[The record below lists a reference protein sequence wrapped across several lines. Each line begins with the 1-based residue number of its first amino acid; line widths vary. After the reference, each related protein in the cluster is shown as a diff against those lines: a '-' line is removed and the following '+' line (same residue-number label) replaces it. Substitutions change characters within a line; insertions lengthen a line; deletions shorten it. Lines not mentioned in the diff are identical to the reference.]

1 MYFTLGKIEMILKF
15 TFGVVLNVENF
26 DGLSGSL
33 NLMKSKNRFSRSLRG
48 YNEIKLA
55 GDLPINQYCQ
65 ILFVMV
71 DTLALEHG
79 LVIA

>member
-33 NLMKSKNRFSRSLRG
+33 NLMKSKNWFSRSLRG

>member
-1 MYFTLGKIEMILKF
+1 MIINF

-33 NLMKSKNRFSRSLRG
+33 NLMKSENEFSHSLRSH
-48 YNEIKLA
+48 NEIKLA
-55 GDLPINQYCQ
+55 RDLPINQYCKF
-65 ILFVMV
+65 LFVMI
-71 DTLALEHG
+71 DTLAQEQG